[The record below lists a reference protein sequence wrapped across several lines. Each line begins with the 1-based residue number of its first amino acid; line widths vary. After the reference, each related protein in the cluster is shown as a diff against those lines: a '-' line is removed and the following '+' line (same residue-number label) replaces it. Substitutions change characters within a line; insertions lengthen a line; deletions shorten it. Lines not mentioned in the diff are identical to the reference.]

1 MQMNFAAYR
10 LIGKFIFAVLCLWTF
25 KNIFSSDTKNYF
37 VIIFN
42 AFKMQQPVAMPS
54 VNENTSLLGVSANVL
69 CAELFVY

>member
-25 KNIFSSDTKNYF
+25 KNIFFSDTKMYF

-42 AFKMQQPVAMPS
+42 TFKMQQPVAMPS
-54 VNENTSLLGVSANVL
+54 VNEYLLGVSVNVL
-69 CAELFVY
+69 CAELFAY